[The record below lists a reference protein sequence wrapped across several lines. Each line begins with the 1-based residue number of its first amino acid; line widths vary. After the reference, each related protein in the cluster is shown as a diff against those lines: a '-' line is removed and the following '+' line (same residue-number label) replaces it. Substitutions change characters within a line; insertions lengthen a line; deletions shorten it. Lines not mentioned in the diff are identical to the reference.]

1 MSVNGFVADGT
12 LSPGV
17 VGEREIVQD
26 AGPAEDVTASS
37 DLGSRWWIQTGK

>member
-1 MSVNGFVADGT
+1 MNGFVADGT

-26 AGPAEDVTASS
+26 AGPAEDMAAAG
-37 DLGSRWWIQTGK
+37 DLCSRWRIQTGK